1 VARYSVRRGLKSFM
15 YPRVRNVFPVV
26 FSSSCAQ
33 PGLFRKAVK
42 QLSRSDSPGARSRA
56 RDLIVQ
62 SLYQMQIAGHDV
74 AELLRQF
81 HDRPDYQRVDQS
93 YFDEALQTICESRV
107 SLEEDIDELAD
118 RPLSQLDPVER
129 AILLLGLYELRSQPS
144 VPYKVVINESVN
156 LAKRFGAVDGH
167 KYINALL
174 DKAVR
179 KLRPET

>member
-1 VARYSVRRGLKSFM
+1 
-15 YPRVRNVFPVV
+15 
-26 FSSSCAQ
+26 
-33 PGLFRKAVK
+33 
-42 QLSRSDSPGARSRA
+42 
-56 RDLIVQ
+56 
-62 SLYQMQIAGHDV
+62 MQIAGHDV

-93 YFDEALQTICESRV
+93 YFDEALKAICESRV
-107 SLEEDIDELAD
+107 SLEEDIDEMAD

-129 AILLLGLYELRSQPS
+129 AILLLGFYELRSQPG

-167 KYINALL
+167 KYVNALL